1 MLTSNPLEVA
11 ALSGLV
17 RVMTSS
23 NHRLENAGL
32 NALVELLFKMLGMG
46 GEDSNGYLKDHFI
59 KSVTENWRYF

>member
-1 MLTSNPLEVA
+1 
-11 ALSGLV
+11 
-17 RVMTSS
+17 MTSS